1 MKSPMTFESLRRD
14 PAIALNRNEARRIF
28 ADGGLDFD
36 DVTTLSLRWL
46 LSIIDADMQR
56 SGLFNGSYRMRRDCK
71 ITEKCGNR
79 SAVLRCKADYFDA
92 REAVTFN
99 PGGFIGFAGW
109 ADDTNVQ
116 PILRGFCIWAAELAG
131 EKTRATASSNGPAV
145 TMRT

>member
-1 MKSPMTFESLRRD
+1 MTFERE
-14 PAIALNRNEARRIF
+14 PAIALTRNEARNGF
-28 ADGGLDFD
+28 VDGGLDYA

-56 SGLFNGSYRMRRDCK
+56 SGLFNGSYRMRRDYK
-71 ITEKCGNR
+71 ITENRGNR

-116 PILRGFCIWAAELAG
+116 PILRGFSIWSAELAG
-131 EKTRATASSNGPAV
+131 QKNRAASSPNGRAA